1 MKKTML
7 TAFRMCGEIDDDGAP
22 DAYGS
27 EQESNSDRGESDEN
41 YGEGHDE
48 NRDNGNGSDNDTVK
62 SYRMRNSYFPVY
74 KFGRD
79 NQEKRQIADSDDD
92 NSGGQD
98 DATENLRITKDGA
111 ARHNDIDQ
119 DFNMVVIDSDDEA
132 NESVTAF
139 NQ

>member
-22 DAYGS
+22 DSYGS